1 MNWRTSPTAT
11 SSRLPEIDIDRQL
24 YTPRPGPV
32 GEIRHIEL
40 KLRAPFLRNGEGMS
54 SRFRLRAGLALALPL
69 AAATSAR
76 LIGDATALGLE
87 FELQP
92 GWHVYWR
99 NSGDAGYAPRLDFSA
114 TPAIQDARLLFPAPR
129 RFDLAAGMVSFGYER
144 AVIYP
149 IAATIAPA
157 PGTALDLSARLDY
170 LVCRDECI
178 PHRADLTL
186 TIPAKAASADP
197 ESARLAAARAA
208 LPLPAGATPEAP
220 RVNLRVSPAADGALE
235 LELSA
240 TGGGWR
246 AAAPDLFF
254 DSHPL
259 FRRFRGAARRAF
271 RLQPLDLTRPLP
283 ATTDFAWTVTGLERS
298 VAGAPAPVALAGITS
313 VVLPR

>member
-1 MNWRTSPTAT
+1 
-11 SSRLPEIDIDRQL
+11 
-24 YTPRPGPV
+24 
-32 GEIRHIEL
+32 
-40 KLRAPFLRNGEGMS
+40 MS

-69 AAATSAR
+69 AAATSALGVAGPWVENAEARAR

-259 FRRFRGAARRAF
+259 FALGRPQFQASKSGLRFLI

-283 ATTDFAWTVTGLERS
+283 ATTDFAWTMTGLERS

>member
-1 MNWRTSPTAT
+1 
-11 SSRLPEIDIDRQL
+11 
-24 YTPRPGPV
+24 
-32 GEIRHIEL
+32 
-40 KLRAPFLRNGEGMS
+40 MS

-69 AAATSAR
+69 AAATSALGVAGPWVENAEARTR

-197 ESARLAAARAA
+197 ESA
-208 LPLPAGATPEAP
+208 
-220 RVNLRVSPAADGALE
+220 PAADGALE

-259 FRRFRGAARRAF
+259 FALGRPQFQASKSGLRFLV

>member
-1 MNWRTSPTAT
+1 
-11 SSRLPEIDIDRQL
+11 
-24 YTPRPGPV
+24 
-32 GEIRHIEL
+32 
-40 KLRAPFLRNGEGMS
+40 
-54 SRFRLRAGLALALPL
+54 LALALPL
-69 AAATSAR
+69 AAATSALGVAGPWVENAEARAR

-186 TIPAKAASADP
+186 MIPAKAASADP

-220 RVNLRVSPAADGALE
+220 RVSLRVSPAADGALE

-240 TGGGWR
+240 SGGTWR
-246 AAAPDLFF
+246 AAAPELFF

-259 FRRFRGAARRAF
+259 FALGRPQFQASKSGPRFLI

-283 ATTDFAWTVTGLERS
+283 ATTDFAWTMTGLERA
-298 VAGAPAPVALAGITS
+298 VAGAPAPVALAGVTS
-313 VVLPR
+313 VVLRR